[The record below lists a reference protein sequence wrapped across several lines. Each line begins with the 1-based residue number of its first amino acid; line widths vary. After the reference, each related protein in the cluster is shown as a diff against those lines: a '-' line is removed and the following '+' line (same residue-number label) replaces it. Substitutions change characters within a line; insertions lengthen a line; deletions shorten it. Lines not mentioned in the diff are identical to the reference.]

1 MYQETVLENGLT
13 VVTHRMPSA
22 SSSSVGLWIRAGG
35 RFETKDNNGVSHF
48 LEHLLFKGTKKRSYR
63 QIKES
68 IEGIGGSLN
77 GFTAEELTCYLAKV
91 IGKHLPLALDVLSDM
106 VLNPL
111 LKEEDVEKER
121 MVIVEEI
128 KMYEDLPASYVH
140 ALFGELLWPD
150 QPLGFMIA
158 GRQEVIATMG
168 RDEILNYKN
177 RLYNPSN
184 LVVAVAGKLEHQKVV
199 EEVKKAFGALPRRQR
214 NRFSKVQEK
223 QSKPRIKL
231 KSKDTEQTHLCL
243 GGKALPRDHPDK
255 YALGILNVILGG
267 NMSSRLF
274 NEVREKRGL
283 AYEIRSSIARFQDTG
298 ALVIS
303 AGVDNRKVAETIKI
317 ILREL
322 KKFKEREVSK
332 KEFQQGKEFVIG
344 QLLLSLEDTTN
355 YMHWLGENKLCLGR
369 VPSVEEV
376 LDGIKKVTARDLH
389 RIANGLFTNENLN
402 LALIG
407 PVTVNSTAYS
417 CKKEEEIEK
426 ILQF

>member
-1 MYQETVLENGLT
+1 MYHETVLENGLT
-13 VVTHRMPSA
+13 VVTQEMPSA

-35 RFETKDNNGVSHF
+35 RFETKSNNGVSHF
-48 LEHLLFKGTKKRSYR
+48 LEHLLFKGTKKRNYR

-68 IEGIGGSLN
+68 IEGVGGGLN
-77 GFTAEELTCYLAKV
+77 GFTSEEITCYLAKV
-91 IGKHLPLALDVLSDM
+91 LSRHLPLALDVLSDM

-128 KMYEDLPASYVH
+128 KMYEDLPSSYVH
-140 ALFGELLWPD
+140 ALFDELLWPN
-150 QPLGFMIA
+150 QPLGFMIV
-158 GRQEVIATMG
+158 GRQEVIGTID

-184 LVVAVAGKLEHQKVV
+184 LVVAVAGKLEHERVT
-199 EEVKKAFGALPRRQR
+199 EEARKAFGALPRRQR

-223 QSKPRIKL
+223 QSKPQMKL

-243 GGKALPRDHPDK
+243 GGKALPLGHPDR

-283 AYEIRSSIARFQDTG
+283 AYEIRSGIVRFQDTG

-303 AGVDNRKVAETIKI
+303 AGVDNRKVAETIKVV
-317 ILREL
+317 LKEL
-322 KKFKEREVSK
+322 KKFKEREVYR
-332 KEFQQGKEFVIG
+332 KEFRQAKEFVIG
-344 QLLLSLEDTTN
+344 QLLLGLEDSTT

-369 VPSVEEV
+369 VPPVEEV
-376 LDGIKKVTARDLH
+376 LEKLKKVTAQDLQ
-389 RIANGLFTNENLN
+389 RIAKRFFTNENLS

-407 PVTVNSTAYS
+407 PV
-417 CKKEEEIEK
+417 KEEQQIEK
-426 ILQF
+426 VFQF

>member
-1 MYQETVLENGLT
+1 
-13 VVTHRMPSA
+13 
-22 SSSSVGLWIRAGG
+22 
-35 RFETKDNNGVSHF
+35 NNGISHF
-48 LEHLLFKGTKKRSYR
+48 LEHLLFKGTKKRSCR

-68 IEGIGGSLN
+68 IEGVGGGLN
-77 GFTAEELTCYLAKV
+77 GFTAEEITCYLAKV
-91 IGKHLPLALDVLSDM
+91 LSKHLPLALDVLSDM

-128 KMYEDLPASYVH
+128 KMYEDLPSSYVH
-140 ALFGELLWPD
+140 ALFDELLWPD

-158 GRQEVIATMG
+158 GRQEVIGTMS

-177 RLYNPSN
+177 LLYNPSN
-184 LVVAVAGKLEHQKVV
+184 LVVAVAGKLKHERVV
-199 EEVKKAFGALPRRQR
+199 EEAKKAFGGLPRRQR

-223 QSKPRIKL
+223 QSKPRMKL

-243 GGKALPRDHPDK
+243 GGKALPLDHPDK
-255 YALGILNVILGG
+255 YVLAILNVILGG

-298 ALVIS
+298 ALVVS
-303 AGVDNRKVAETIKI
+303 AGVDNRKVTETIKV
-317 ILREL
+317 ILKEL
-322 KKFKEREVSK
+322 KKFKEKEVSK
-332 KEFQQGKEFVIG
+332 KELRQAKEFSTG
-344 QLLLSLEDTTN
+344 QLLLGLEDTTN

-369 VPSVEEV
+369 VPRAEEV
-376 LDGIKKVTARDLH
+376 LKKLKKVTAQDLQ
-389 RIANGLFTNENLN
+389 RIAKRFFTNENLN

-407 PVTVNSTAYS
+407 PL
-417 CKKEEEIEK
+417 KEEKEIEK
-426 ILQF
+426 VFQL